1 MPDGIVATVEDDG
14 FATLDFVD
22 QSLRGPSLATLLNI
36 GGPDSIETLTRRGPR
51 RLYRVPEGNAREA
64 GLIDKRKAH
73 PSAPAGAGLDT
84 GAAEATAAAWAEA
97 KP

>member
-1 MPDGIVATVEDDG
+1 MPQGITVTVDDG

-22 QSLRGPSLATLLNI
+22 PSLRGQALATLLTI

-64 GLIDKRKAH
+64 GLIDQRKAL
-73 PSAPAGAGLDT
+73 PSAPKGAGIDT
-84 GAAEATAAAWAEA
+84 GAAAATAAAWSEA
-97 KP
+97 DR

>member
-1 MPDGIVATVEDDG
+1 MPQGITVTVDDG
-14 FATLDFVD
+14 FATLDVVD
-22 QSLRGPSLATLLNI
+22 PSLRGQALATLLKI
-36 GGPDSIETLTRRGPR
+36 GGPDSVETLTRRGPR

-64 GLIDKRKAH
+64 GLMDKRKAH